1 METFKP
7 IKPEKIVVSVRMD
20 SSLLKELDK
29 LSVEADISRNEFIVQ
44 CIEYAVKNVQNSL

>member
-1 METFKP
+1 MEKFKP

-20 SSLLKELDK
+20 SSLLRELDK

-44 CIEYAVKNVQNSL
+44 CIEYAIKNTQH